1 MKKQAGILAGL
12 MTAAGIVTAAVYRY
26 AFFFSKKQRAN
37 IGYPKEEQY
46 ESYRKLSEELIEKVR
61 EQPFEEAVIY
71 SEDGLRLYG
80 KYYHMADKAPV
91 EILFHGYHG
100 MAERDFCGGFWLARE
115 AGHNVLLIDERAH
128 GNSEGHVIT
137 FGIRERYDCL
147 GWIRY
152 AIERFGKDVQ
162 IVLAGVSMGAATVL
176 MASDLGLPENVKGII
191 ADCGY
196 SSPKAIIQKRIRE
209 IGFPA
214 GLVYPI
220 ARLGARMFGHFDL
233 EESSPAAALG
243 KCRVPVLL
251 IHGEADQFVPCEMS
265 WENYRACAAEKRIF
279 TVPEAGHAL
288 CYMVDTE
295 GYRKAVKEFLDQYV
309 GEPRISHGSF

>member
-46 ESYRKLSEELIEKVR
+46 ESYRKLSEELIGKVR

-115 AGHNVLLIDERAH
+115 AGHNVLLVDERAH

-162 IVLAGVSMGAATVL
+162 IVLVGVSMGAAAVL

-191 ADCGY
+191 ADCSY
-196 SSPKAIIQKRIRE
+196 SSPKAIIRKRIRE

-214 GLVYPI
+214 
-220 ARLGARMFGHFDL
+220 RL
-233 EESSPAAALG
+233 
-243 KCRVPVLL
+243 PVLL

-279 TVPEAGHAL
+279 TVPGAGHAL